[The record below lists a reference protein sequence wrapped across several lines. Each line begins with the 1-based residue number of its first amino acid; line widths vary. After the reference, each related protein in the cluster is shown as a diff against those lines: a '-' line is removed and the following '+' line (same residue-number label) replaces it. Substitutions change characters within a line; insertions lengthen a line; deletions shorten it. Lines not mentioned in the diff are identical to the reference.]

1 MLFLKQK
8 PKIYYFSMFLTI
20 LWSQNDFLKGCRGV
34 FRTQSNIYDRAFVY
48 GQKSPIED
56 VRLGLKM
63 LFRKFP
69 VVRIHLKQLLC
80 SYCFPI
86 APTHSLHGLHFVD
99 DCCGNVYDVGSGFR
113 SLYADIITQKFTIW
127 SYTEP
132 CQISK
137 MSF

>member
-1 MLFLKQK
+1 MTFWKGAEAYLEPSRTSTIELFCEN
-8 PKIYYFSMFLTI
+8 YLTAE
-20 LWSQNDFLKGCRGV
+20 SRQ
-34 FRTQSNIYDRAFVY
+34 VY

-56 VRLGLKM
+56 VRLCLKM

-69 VVRIHLKQLLC
+69 VVRIYLKQLLC